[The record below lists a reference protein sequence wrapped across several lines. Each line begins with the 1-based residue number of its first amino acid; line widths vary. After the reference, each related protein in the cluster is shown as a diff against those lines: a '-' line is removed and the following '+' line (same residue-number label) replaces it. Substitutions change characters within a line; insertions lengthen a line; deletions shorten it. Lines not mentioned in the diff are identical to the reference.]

1 MSNATDKLNI
11 SQAIAVLKNYGFDL
25 KGQELSQLLAG
36 WVDHFSAAWVRL
48 AVLES
53 LYEGRYQAISV
64 EHLLTFWEQR
74 GEPHANFSQEFERL
88 VLYKLMPA

>member
-1 MSNATDKLNI
+1 MFNATDRINI
-11 SQAIAVLKNYGFDL
+11 SQAIAILKNYGFDL
-25 KGQELSQLLAG
+25 KGQELTQLLERWA
-36 WVDHFSAAWVRL
+36 DHFSTNWVRL

-53 LYEGRYQAISV
+53 LYEGRYQAVSV